1 MSIMCLNGKIIR
13 GHIVTP
19 FFNSSIWGNI
29 GKSLSDKLKKNYKNR
44 AARIVTFSDYEIRS
58 SDLLDG
64 LGWERLEN
72 SWLYKAL
79 SPLHL
84 KSKSLT
90 TSRLLMHIILE
101 TLNQITGTMYFIPRP
116 RNEYAKG
123 NLHFRGFAL

>member
-1 MSIMCLNGKIIR
+1 M
-13 GHIVTP
+13 TEA
-19 FFNSSIWGNI
+19 
-29 GKSLSDKLKKNYKNR
+29 LSGAILARAYPRNFKNYK
-44 AARIVTFSDYEIRS
+44 IGLQEWSPFQTEIRS